1 MTIHKISAEELAKA
15 MSTMPADEKRK
26 FLEKLNSGMIEQISA
41 SEAADAKKVRL
52 GSVRAARVKAV
63 TDLATSNEL
72 AFLDG
77 MLRRAGLP
85 TVEAFAERGP
95 VAIDALMASASRPMT
110 LEQKFEVKGRLHRLG
125 LA

>member
-1 MTIHKISAEELAKA
+1 MTIHKISADELAKA

-26 FLEKLNSGMIEQISA
+26 FLDKLNNGMIEQISA
-41 SEAADAKKVRL
+41 AEAADAKRVRL
-52 GSVRAARVKAV
+52 ASVRAARTKAV

-77 MLRRAGLP
+77 MLKRAGLP
-85 TVEAFAERGP
+85 TVEVFAERGP
-95 VAIDALMASASRPMT
+95 VAVDALMASASRPMT
-110 LEQKFEVKGRLHRLG
+110 IEQKFEVKGRLHRLA